1 MNIPSSR
8 FALVALLLASAASA
22 GAQAQPHSQAQTRSF
37 RGTVTHV
44 SDGDTVWVR
53 PASGGR
59 PQPVRLVGIDAPEL
73 CQAHGEQARQ
83 ALSSRVLRE
92 NVLVRVEG
100 RDDYDRLLAR
110 ITLDGQDV
118 GGWMVTQGQAWSYR
132 WRREP
137 GLYVQQQTLARQARR
152 GLWAESAV
160 EPRTFRR
167 QHGPCFRETGPASR

>member
-1 MNIPSSR
+1 MTGMPLR
-8 FALVALLLASAASA
+8 LALVALLVGSALSA
-22 GAQAQPHSQAQTRSF
+22 VGAQPQARSF

-53 PASGGR
+53 PTTGGR

-92 NVLVRVEG
+92 SVLVRVEG

-137 GLYVQQQTLARQARR
+137 GLYAQQQALARQARR
-152 GLWAESAV
+152 GLWAEAAV

-167 QHGPCFRETGPASR
+167 QHGPCFRETGPLKR